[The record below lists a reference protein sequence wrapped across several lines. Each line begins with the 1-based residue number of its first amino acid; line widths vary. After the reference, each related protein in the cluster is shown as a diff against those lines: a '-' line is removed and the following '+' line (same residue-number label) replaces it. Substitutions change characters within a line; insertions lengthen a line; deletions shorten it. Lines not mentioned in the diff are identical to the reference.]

1 MGTTL
6 DAAPRA
12 PEPQLIPVMLSRS
25 ETSLTMSW
33 CDFQQLT
40 EILRFAHDIVRWI
53 SKCRAK
59 LRVCSNSRRYVASEM
74 FRLCRLLFLV
84 GVAGSF
90 LASDELKAATAPE
103 PGDLRGVGKVTF
115 PIACTPDVQSD
126 FVRGVALLHSFFYE
140 EARRVFT
147 SVAERDSKCAMAQWG
162 IAMTW
167 WHPIWTPPNPD
178 EMRAGKAAI
187 EKAMSM
193 NAGSDHERGFITAL
207 NTYYNTA
214 DNSSAAPVGQ
224 SCHGPVGPRDRVVA
238 YEKAMRQLRDKYPDD
253 FEVQTFYA
261 FAVLGVGYATPN
273 DTTLSKQL
281 EAAGTLERLWKQNP
295 NHPGVVH
302 YLIHSYDYPQFAQRG
317 LTAAKT
323 YNSIAPWVPH
333 ALHMPSHIFTRL
345 GMWDE
350 SIAANRASAEASR
363 AYSAMRHRDATE
375 AEELHALD
383 YMAYSY
389 LQEAQDAEAK
399 KIVDL
404 AAKVRK
410 TNPELEF
417 SAAYALAAIPTRYAF
432 ERNDW
437 AAAATLSIPNVPHW
451 SWFPFMEALIEY
463 GHALGRAHTSDVEGA
478 RKAIARMQELRDA
491 TKDPKFD
498 YFKSHLDLQMQA
510 ATAWVAAA
518 EGKNNDAIDILRR
531 AAGSEEIMGKQPGSP
546 GAFVPIREQLGT
558 LLLEVEQP
566 REAQRQFEAALKI
579 YPGRFRGLYGA
590 AKAAEQAGDN
600 ENASRYYTKLAAQTT
615 RAGNSRDELNHIRE
629 FLSAQPKA
637 PDSKDIATAH
647 E

>member
-1 MGTTL
+1 MLRSGSARTVCFIALVSTL
-6 DAAPRA
+6 FVLRN
-12 PEPQLIPVMLSRS
+12 
-25 ETSLTMSW
+25 
-33 CDFQQLT
+33 T
-40 EILRFAHDIVRWI
+40 E
-53 SKCRAK
+53 C
-59 LRVCSNSRRYVASEM
+59 
-74 FRLCRLLFLV
+74 
-84 GVAGSF
+84 
-90 LASDELKAATAPE
+90 ATPPE

-115 PIACTPDVQSD
+115 PITCAPDVQSD
-126 FVRGVALLHSFFYE
+126 FARGVALLHSFFYE

-147 SVAERDSKCAMAQWG
+147 SVAERDPKCAMAQWG

-167 WHPIWTPPNPD
+167 WHPIWTPPTSD

-193 NAGSDHERGFITAL
+193 TAGSDRERGFITAL
-207 NTYYNTA
+207 NTYYNTP
-214 DNSSAAPVGQ
+214 DSSVAAPVGQ
-224 SCHGPVGPRDRVVA
+224 SCHGPLGPRDRVVA

-261 FAVLGVGYATPN
+261 FAVLATGYATPN
-273 DTTLSKQL
+273 DTSLAKQL
-281 EAAGTLERLWKQNP
+281 EAAGILEKLWKQNA

-317 LTAAKT
+317 LTAAQT

-350 SIAANRASAEASR
+350 SIAANQASAEASR

-399 KIVDL
+399 KIVDI
-404 AAKVRK
+404 AAKVKK

-437 AAAATLSIPNVPHW
+437 AAAANLAIPNLPHW
-451 SWFPFMEALIEY
+451 SSFPFMEALIEY
-463 GHALGRAHTSDVEGA
+463 GHALGRAHTGDLDGA
-478 RKAIARMQELRDA
+478 RKAIVRMQQLRDA

-510 ATAWVAAA
+510 ASAWLAAA
-518 EGKNNDAIDILRR
+518 EGKKNEAIDMLRR
-531 AAGSEEIMGKQPGSP
+531 AADSEDVLGKHPVSP

-558 LLLEVEQP
+558 LLLEMGQP
-566 REAQRQFEAALKI
+566 TEAQREFEAALKI

-590 AKAAEQAGDN
+590 AQAAELAGDI
-600 ENASRYYTKLAAQTT
+600 EDASRYYTKLAAQTSK
-615 RAGNSRDELNHIRE
+615 AGGSRNELNHVRE
-629 FLSAQPKA
+629 FLSAQAKA
-637 PDSKDIATAH
+637 ADSKGVARAR